1 MEQAAYQVQLP
12 TFKGPLDLLLH
23 LIQQQQLD
31 ITTIALAK
39 VTDQY
44 LAYLAVRK
52 EDTLD
57 SPEDQEDVS
66 DELAAFL
73 SVAARLLLIK
83 SRALLPRPP
92 SDTDD
97 VEDEG
102 QDLVQQLRLYRRFKE
117 VAEYLQERDQKS
129 LHMFARTL
137 PPAAQVEGWVPK
149 LDLSGTTL
157 DDLTSALYALLQ
169 EAEERAPE
177 LGTLVHTVTIEDK
190 ITQIGTLLSA
200 RSQVTFGSL
209 LSETFSRVEV
219 IVTFLALL
227 EMIRDHRVAV
237 HQEMLF
243 GPISIK
249 ATSNLE
255 GALAQDD

>member
-1 MEQAAYQVQLP
+1 MEQAAYTVQLP

-52 EDTLD
+52 EDTLN
-57 SPEDQEDVS
+57 SPQDQEVVS

-117 VAEYLQERDQKS
+117 VAEYLKERDQES

-149 LDLSGTTL
+149 LDLSGTKL

-169 EAEERAPE
+169 EAEKQAPE
-177 LGTLVHTVTIEDK
+177 LGALVHTVTIEDK
-190 ITQIGTLLSA
+190 ITQIGALLCTQ
-200 RSQVTFGSL
+200 SQVTFRSL
-209 LSETFSRVEV
+209 LGETFARVEV

-237 HQEMLF
+237 HQETLF
-243 GPISIK
+243 GPISIR
-249 ATSNLE
+249 ATSNPE
-255 GALAQDD
+255 GALSQDD

>member
-1 MEQAAYQVQLP
+1 MEQPAYRVHLP
-12 TFKGPLDLLLH
+12 AFEGPMDLLLH

-52 EDTLD
+52 EATLD
-57 SPEDQEDVS
+57 SPADQERVS

-73 SVAARLLLIK
+73 AVAARLLLIK

-92 SDTDD
+92 SEADD
-97 VEDEG
+97 MEDEG

-117 VAEYLQERDQKS
+117 MAEHLRDRDQES
-129 LHMFARTL
+129 LHMYARTL
-137 PPAAQVEGWVPK
+137 PPGAQLEGWIPK
-149 LDLSGTTL
+149 LDLSGTTI

-169 EAEERAPE
+169 EAKEDTPE

-190 ITQIGTLLSA
+190 ISQITTLLST
-200 RSQVTFGSL
+200 RSLVTFRSL
-209 LSETFSRVEV
+209 LGETYSRVDV
-219 IVTFLALL
+219 IVAFLAML
-227 EMIRDHRVAV
+227 EMIRDHRISV
-237 HQEMLF
+237 HQETLF
-243 GPISIK
+243 GTIVIEASTELDTK
-249 ATSNLE
+249 ASP
-255 GALAQDD
+255 DD